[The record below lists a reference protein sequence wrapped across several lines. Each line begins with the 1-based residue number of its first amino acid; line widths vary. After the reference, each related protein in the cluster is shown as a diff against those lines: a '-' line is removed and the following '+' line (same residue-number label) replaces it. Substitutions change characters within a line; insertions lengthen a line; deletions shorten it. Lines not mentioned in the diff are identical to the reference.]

1 MSFLIRWDGLMSF
14 AETGVPSSGTTVG
27 SFGFSFR
34 FAPFYLET
42 NLLFWLTLKE
52 MIRGSYEGF
61 IDKPE
66 KFNDLLDG
74 EDERISSRLRK
85 GVRLWRKLKY
95 ELVEYNSLPAYMR
108 DNEFILGHYRSE
120 WPLKQIFLSI
130 FSIHN
135 ETLNVWTHLI
145 GFFLFL
151 FLTIYTA
158 AKAPMVA
165 DFNSVQHLSKMI
177 GKADLNKIRLEIL
190 KCLPSLPN
198 MHEILKLNDLST
210 SLYSLDYSLSG
221 WTIVE
226 LLRSCLP
233 DQFSFNG
240 LKGDMIMGSPKMVQP
255 ITRWPFY
262 AFLGGAMFCLLAS
275 STCHL
280 LACHSQ
286 RLSYIMLR
294 IDYAGISALIAT
306 SFYPPV
312 YYTFMCNP
320 FFCYLYL
327 GIITVMGI
335 ASMVFSLLPFFQK
348 SEFRKYRASLFFLM
362 GFSGVAPIIHKLI
375 LHKHQPEAL
384 QTTGYEI
391 LMGVLYGLGAVIYV
405 ARIPERWMPGKFD
418 IAGHS
423 HQLFHV
429 LVVAGAYTH
438 YVDGLVYLRWRDSQ
452 GC

>member
-1 MSFLIRWDGLMSF
+1 MFLCTRI
-14 AETGVPSSGTTVG
+14 A
-27 SFGFSFR
+27 
-34 FAPFYLET
+34 
-42 NLLFWLTLKE
+42 E
-52 MIRGSYEGF
+52 MIRGAYEGL
-61 IDKPE
+61 IATPE
-66 KFNDLLDG
+66 KINDFLDG
-74 EDERISSRLRK
+74 EDDRVCSKFRK
-85 GVRLWRKLKY
+85 GVKIWKKLKY
-95 ELVEYNSLPAYMR
+95 QLVEYNSLPAYLR
-108 DNEFILGHYRSE
+108 DNEFILDYYRAE

-158 AKAPMVA
+158 VRAPVVV
-165 DFNSVQHLSKMI
+165 DFDSIQHLSEII
-177 GKADLNKIRLEIL
+177 GKADLNKIHLELL

-198 MHEILKLNDLST
+198 MPDLVKFKNELSA
-210 SLYSLDYSLSG
+210 SLYSFDYSSFSG
-221 WTIVE
+221 WTFVQ
-226 LLRSCLP
+226 LLTNCLP
-233 DQFSFNG
+233 EQFSLVSSCSSHQLLELRYDTVNVVV
-240 LKGDMIMGSPKMVQP
+240 SPFMVQP

-275 STCHL
+275 SACHL

-294 IDYAGISALIAT
+294 IDYAGIAALIAT

-312 YYTFMCNP
+312 YYSFMCNP
-320 FFCYLYL
+320 FFCFLYL
-327 GIITVMGI
+327 GFITLMGI
-335 ASMVFSLLPFFQK
+335 ATIIFSLLPFFQK

-391 LMGVLYGLGAVIYV
+391 LMGVLYGLGALIYV
-405 ARIPERWMPGKFD
+405 TRIPERWMPGKFD

-423 HQLFHV
+423 HQLFHI

-438 YVDGLVYLRWRDSQ
+438 YHDGLIYLRWRDFQ

>member
-1 MSFLIRWDGLMSF
+1 MPDRDTIFRYHLIIFFRDSSLQFCLFLF
-14 AETGVPSSGTTVG
+14 PSANTQI
-27 SFGFSFR
+27 
-34 FAPFYLET
+34 L
-42 NLLFWLTLKE
+42 E
-52 MIRGSYEGF
+52 MIRGAYEGL
-61 IDKPE
+61 IATPE
-66 KFNDLLDG
+66 KFNDFIDG
-74 EDERISSRLRK
+74 EDERVSSKLRK

-95 ELVEYNSLPAYMR
+95 QLVEYNSLPAYLK
-108 DNEFILGHYRSE
+108 DNEFILGYYRSE

-158 AKAPMVA
+158 MRAPMVA
-165 DFNSVQHLSKMI
+165 DFNSVQHLSEMI
-177 GKADLNKIRLEIL
+177 GKADLNKIRLELL
-190 KCLPSLPN
+190 KCVPSLPN
-198 MHEILKLNDLST
+198 MHDLLKLNDLTT
-210 SLYSLDYSLSG
+210 SLHSLDFSSLSG
-221 WTIVE
+221 WTFVE
-226 LLRSCLP
+226 LLTNCLP
-233 DQFSFNG
+233 EQFSLNG
-240 LKGDMIMGSPKMVQP
+240 LKDVTMVSPLVVQP

-294 IDYAGISALIAT
+294 IDYAGIAALIAT

-312 YYTFMCNP
+312 YYSFMCNP
-320 FFCYLYL
+320 FFCFLYL
-327 GIITVMGI
+327 GFITLMGI
-335 ASMVFSLLPFFQK
+335 ATIIFSLLPFFQK

-375 LHKHQPEAL
+375 LHKNQPEAL

-391 LMGVLYGLGAVIYV
+391 LMGVLYALGAIIYV
-405 ARIPERWMPGKFD
+405 TRIPERWMPGKFD

-438 YVDGLVYLRWRDSQ
+438 YRDGLIYLRWRDSQ

>member
-1 MSFLIRWDGLMSF
+1 MTHGAYDELI
-14 AETGVPSSGTTVG
+14 ATP
-27 SFGFSFR
+27 
-34 FAPFYLET
+34 
-42 NLLFWLTLKE
+42 KK
-52 MIRGSYEGF
+52 I
-61 IDKPE
+61 
-66 KFNDLLDG
+66 NDFVDG
-74 EDERISSRLRK
+74 EDERASSKSRK
-85 GVRLWRKLKY
+85 GVRLRRKLKY
-95 ELVEYNSLPAYMR
+95 QLIEYNSLPAYMR
-108 DNEFILGHYRSE
+108 DNEFILGYYRAD

-158 AKAPMVA
+158 MRAPMVV
-165 DFNSVQHLSKMI
+165 DFNSVQDLSEMI
-177 GKADLNKIRLEIL
+177 GKADLNMIRLDLL
-190 KCLPSLPN
+190 KCLASLPN
-198 MHEILKLNDLST
+198 MPEILKLNDLSE
-210 SLYSLDYSLSG
+210 SLYSLDFSSLSG
-221 WTIVE
+221 WTLVE
-226 LLRSCLP
+226 LLTNCLP
-233 DQFSFNG
+233 EQFSLNG
-240 LKGDMIMGSPKMVQP
+240 LKGDMNMVSPLMQP

-275 STCHL
+275 SACHL
-280 LACHSQ
+280 LTCHSQ

-294 IDYAGISALIAT
+294 IDYAGIAALIAT

-312 YYTFMCNP
+312 YYSFMCNP

-327 GIITVMGI
+327 GFITLMGI
-335 ASMVFSLLPFFQK
+335 TTIVFSLLPFFQK

-391 LMGVLYGLGAVIYV
+391 LMGVLYSLGALIYV
-405 ARIPERWMPGKFD
+405 TRIPERWMPGKFD

-423 HQLFHV
+423 HQLFHI

-438 YVDGLVYLRWRDSQ
+438 YHDGLIYLRWRDSQ

>member
-1 MSFLIRWDGLMSF
+1 MVRVAYKGLT
-14 AETGVPSSGTTVG
+14 ASS
-27 SFGFSFR
+27 
-34 FAPFYLET
+34 
-42 NLLFWLTLKE
+42 
-52 MIRGSYEGF
+52 
-61 IDKPE
+61 E
-66 KFNDLLDG
+66 KINDLLDG
-74 EDERISSRLRK
+74 ENVRRVCSKESK
-85 GVRLWRKLKY
+85 GERLWRKLKY
-95 ELVEYNSLPAYMR
+95 QLVEYNSLPAYLK
-108 DNEFILGHYRSE
+108 DNEYILDYYRAE

-130 FSIHN
+130 FAIHN

-158 AKAPMVA
+158 RKAPMVV
-165 DFNSVQHLSKMI
+165 DFNSLQHLPEMI
-177 GKADLNKIRLEIL
+177 GKTDFNKIRLEL
-190 KCLPSLPN
+190 LNCLPSMAN
-198 MHEILKLNDLST
+198 MPHLLKFKNELNA
-210 SLYSLDYSLSG
+210 SLHSLDFSSLSS
-221 WTIVE
+221 WNVVE
-226 LLRSCLP
+226 LLSNCLSK
-233 DQFSFNG
+233 QFSIEVTTITLLQNG
-240 LKGDMIMGSPKMVQP
+240 VKDDMMDVVSPLMVQP

-294 IDYAGISALIAT
+294 IDYAGIAALIAT
-306 SFYPPV
+306 SFYPTV
-312 YYTFMCNP
+312 YYSFMCNP
-320 FFCYLYL
+320 FFCFLYL
-327 GIITVMGI
+327 GFITLMGI
-335 ASMVFSLLPFFQK
+335 VTIFFSLLPFFNK

-362 GFSGVAPIIHKLI
+362 GFSGLAPIIHKQI
-375 LHKHQPEAL
+375 LHWHHPEAL

-391 LMGVLYGLGAVIYV
+391 LMGLLYGLGALIY
-405 ARIPERWMPGKFD
+405 ATRIPERWMPGKFD

-438 YVDGLVYLRWRDSQ
+438 YLDGLVYLRWRDLK

>member
-1 MSFLIRWDGLMSF
+1 MMGGAYDGLIAS
-14 AETGVPSSGTTVG
+14 
-27 SFGFSFR
+27 
-34 FAPFYLET
+34 
-42 NLLFWLTLKE
+42 
-52 MIRGSYEGF
+52 
-61 IDKPE
+61 PE
-66 KFNDLLDG
+66 KINDFLDG
-74 EDERISSRLRK
+74 EDERVYSKDRK
-85 GVRLWRKLKY
+85 GVRLWKKLKY
-95 ELVEYNSLPAYMR
+95 QLVEYNALPTYLR
-108 DNEFILGHYRSE
+108 DNEFILGHYRAE

-158 AKAPMVA
+158 MRAPMIV
-165 DFNSVQHLSKMI
+165 DFNSLQHLSGMI
-177 GKADLNKIRLEIL
+177 GKADLNKIHKEL
-190 KCLPSLPN
+190 
-198 MHEILKLNDLST
+198 LKLECYGNSHQL
-210 SLYSLDYSLSG
+210 LDRAVFPCKFPFLFMEYH
-221 WTIVE
+221 
-226 LLRSCLP
+226 
-233 DQFSFNG
+233 NG
-240 LKGDMIMGSPKMVQP
+240 LKDGTVDVVSPLVVEP

-294 IDYAGISALIAT
+294 IDYAGIAALIAT

-312 YYTFMCNP
+312 YYSFMCNP
-320 FFCYLYL
+320 FFCFLYL
-327 GIITVMGI
+327 GFITIMGI
-335 ASMVFSLLPFFQK
+335 ASIAFSLLPFFQK

-375 LHKHQPEAL
+375 LYKHQPEAL

-405 ARIPERWMPGKFD
+405 TRIPERWMPGKFD

-423 HQLFHV
+423 HQLFHI

-438 YVDGLVYLRWRDSQ
+438 YRDGLIYLRWRDLK

>member
-1 MSFLIRWDGLMSF
+1 MRHLM
-14 AETGVPSSGTTVG
+14 
-27 SFGFSFR
+27 
-34 FAPFYLET
+34 
-42 NLLFWLTLKE
+42 
-52 MIRGSYEGF
+52 
-61 IDKPE
+61 
-66 KFNDLLDG
+66 
-74 EDERISSRLRK
+74 
-85 GVRLWRKLKY
+85 
-95 ELVEYNSLPAYMR
+95 
-108 DNEFILGHYRSE
+108 
-120 WPLKQIFLSI
+120 
-130 FSIHN
+130 
-135 ETLNVWTHLI
+135 HLI

-158 AKAPMVA
+158 KRAPMIV
-165 DFNSVQHLSKMI
+165 DFNSVQHLSEMI
-177 GKADLNKIRLEIL
+177 GKADLNKIRLELL

-198 MHEILKLNDLST
+198 MPEILKLNDLST
-210 SLYSLDYSLSG
+210 SLYSLDFSSLSG
-221 WTIVE
+221 WALVE
-226 LLRSCLP
+226 LLTNCLP
-233 DQFSFNG
+233 EQFSLNG
-240 LKGDMIMGSPKMVQP
+240 LKDDMNMVSPLMQP

-280 LACHSQ
+280 LTCHSQ

-294 IDYAGISALIAT
+294 IDYAGIAALIAT

-312 YYTFMCNP
+312 YYSFMCNP

-327 GIITVMGI
+327 GFITLMGI
-335 ASMVFSLLPFFQK
+335 ATIVFSLLPFFQK

-391 LMGVLYGLGAVIYV
+391 LMGVLYGLGAAIYV
-405 ARIPERWMPGKFD
+405 TRIPERWMPGKFD

-423 HQLFHV
+423 HQLFHI

-438 YVDGLVYLRWRDSQ
+438 YHDGLIYLRWRDSQ